1 MTAPA
6 VDAPIVPDDA
16 IPAPPAPSGWRG
28 PIMPI
33 NQRSGD
39 GRIMVLDETITEP
52 PCRPLPLPLSAQRHV
67 DEGHDGAIVVGL
79 IRRVWLQDG
88 HVWAEGTFND
98 DEDGREWAERVAN
111 GQRWISADLSDIQ
124 AEEIP
129 LDEQGAEMDT
139 AASDVVL
146 DLEVE
151 SLIRVTE
158 WKLMGATLCAGP
170 AFETAH
176 IEAATV
182 EPSGLTA
189 SLIAAGI
196 AYDAD
201 DFADP
206 RLGELTALQVTDDG
220 RVFGHLAGWRSC
232 HIGFQGAC
240 VTAPRSATNYRYFHQ
255 GAVRLAD
262 GRDLPVGKITIGTGH
277 APTRPGVGATAA
289 AAHYDN
295 TGSVICVVRC
305 GEDQHGV
312 WVAGRTLPGTSEAR
326 LDELRRSGISGD
338 WRTVTPGGGL
348 ELVAALAVN
357 VPGFPIPR
365 TQSMAASGEAALVA
379 AGIVTPAT
387 ARAVD
392 ASLRRARAGVLAQR
406 MTTVRT
412 RDLRARMNRM
422 RAQSLRRRMVAS
434 AGPVAPP
441 AASASGPHD
450 EDGMVALLPSA
461 ADAERLAVA
470 GGEPAE
476 ELHVTVAYFPDAAAM
491 NSEELAGVMTDLFDA
506 PVQGEVSG
514 RADFTGGDRPCAVY
528 LVQAPGLSAAHDA
541 LAPEGGTFDAYVPHI
556 TAGYD
561 IASAT
566 LAAGGPITF
575 DRVRI
580 SVRGENQDIPLGAA
594 LVAAPV
600 EEDGTQ
606 LQGGQRIVR
615 TQAGADRYGVEV
627 GQPIPTGSARTQA
640 VEKEWES
647 IKAENPAGSK
657 ESKGSGSKG
666 SSTKSKDTTTKGQ
679 VPSGSKKLGSSTP
692 ARKSGDSAFM
702 EEDESP
708 DQGAKGGKLTKFEA
722 GVAYYS
728 DGTMSD
734 GANWY
739 EQGETKTTSSKSTK
753 KSGTST
759 KSSDSTTSG
768 TKSAKTSTPV
778 DPISAFVQA
787 LTEMLTGKK
796 SSTSTSSDDGGQ
808 SLPAGPDP
816 RAQAQHERLNSLLDR
831 MQRTLDERDQ
841 RDRSQRAVVASG
853 RMQGLRVTALRNR
866 MSTLGERKRWPKGTP
881 GGLGGKFMPGD
892 GSPSG
897 GKTSKASTRGR
908 ESKAAAAKRTITELE
923 DAVAALSDLSDEN
936 IARFEKAEAA
946 AQKAADA
953 HAAEKARAQAR
964 RDKDRRS
971 KQDAMDTLIEKGYQ
985 PDEAEAEAFGRP
997 VERIRRREAIATARA
1012 EGATVR
1018 GFDDAVRALHTT
1030 AIAEQYDATEGGTV
1044 QGYRLKSKYQ
1054 HLSEMVLWTSN
1065 DATARKYMTDEMAE
1079 WFDQNGR
1086 ITRQVVRDSWLAGRG
1101 GNFDTT
1107 QQGYYQ

>member
-16 IPAPPAPSGWRG
+16 IPAPAAPSGWRG

-33 NQRSGD
+33 NTRSGD
-39 GRIMVLDETITEP
+39 GRIMVLDETITDP
-52 PCRPLPLPLSAQRHV
+52 PCRPLPLPLSAQKHV
-67 DEGHDGAIVVGL
+67 DEGHDGAVVVGL

-98 DEDGREWAERVAN
+98 DEDGREWAQRVAN

-139 AASDVVL
+139 AAADVVL

-240 VTAPRSATNYRYFHQ
+240 VTAPRSASNYRYFHQ

-312 WVAGRTLPGTSEAR
+312 WVAGRTLPGTSDTR

-392 ASLRRARAGVLAQR
+392 ASLRRARAGVLAKR
-406 MTTVRT
+406 MHAIRT
-412 RDLRARMNRM
+412 RDLRARMNTLKAHTLRARM
-422 RAQSLRRRMVAS
+422 
-434 AGPVAPP
+434 
-441 AASASGPHD
+441 
-450 EDGMVALLPSA
+450 
-461 ADAERLAVA
+461 
-470 GGEPAE
+470 
-476 ELHVTVAYFPDAAAM
+476 
-491 NSEELAGVMTDLFDA
+491 
-506 PVQGEVSG
+506 
-514 RADFTGGDRPCAVY
+514 
-528 LVQAPGLSAAHDA
+528 
-541 LAPEGGTFDAYVPHI
+541 I
-556 TAGYD
+556 
-561 IASAT
+561 
-566 LAAGGPITF
+566 
-575 DRVRI
+575 
-580 SVRGENQDIPLGAA
+580 A

-615 TQAGADRYGVEV
+615 TQEGATRYGVEV

-647 IKAENPAGSK
+647 IKAENPAGAK
-657 ESKGSGSKG
+657 ATKGGSGSG
-666 SSTKSKDTTTKGQ
+666 SSKKSTDSTTKGQ

-692 ARKSGDSAFM
+692 ARKSGDTAYM

-708 DQGAKGGKLTKFEA
+708 DKGAKGGKLVNFEN

-728 DGTMSD
+728 DGTLSD
-734 GANWY
+734 GKGWY
-739 EQGETKTTSSKSTK
+739 EQSETKTSSSKSTK
-753 KSGTST
+753 TSTGTSSKTSTTGTKATSTTTGTST
-759 KSSDSTTSG
+759 A
-768 TKSAKTSTPV
+768 AK
-778 DPISAFVQA
+778 DPITSFVEA
-787 LTEMLTGKK
+787 LVNALAPKPAPSGN
-796 SSTSTSSDDGGQ
+796 SGA
-808 SLPAGPDP
+808 PAAGPP
-816 RAQAQHERLNSLLDR
+816 ESGPTPEQRQRLQSLLDR
-831 MQRTLDERDQ
+831 LQTHLDARDQ
-841 RDRSQRAVVASG
+841 NQR
-853 RMQGLRVTALRNR
+853 N
-866 MSTLGERKRWPKGTP
+866 K
-881 GGLGGKFMPGD
+881 
-892 GSPSG
+892 
-897 GKTSKASTRGR
+897 
-908 ESKAAAAKRTITELE
+908 
-923 DAVAALSDLSDEN
+923 
-936 IARFEKAEAA
+936 
-946 AQKAADA
+946 
-953 HAAEKARAQAR
+953 
-964 RDKDRRS
+964 
-971 KQDAMDTLIEKGYQ
+971 
-985 PDEAEAEAFGRP
+985 
-997 VERIRRREAIATARA
+997 
-1012 EGATVR
+1012 GAT
-1018 GFDDAVRALHTT
+1018 
-1030 AIAEQYDATEGGTV
+1030 
-1044 QGYRLKSKYQ
+1044 
-1054 HLSEMVLWTSN
+1054 
-1065 DATARKYMTDEMAE
+1065 
-1079 WFDQNGR
+1079 NGM
-1086 ITRQVVRDSWLAGRG
+1086 
-1101 GNFDTT
+1101 
-1107 QQGYYQ
+1107 

>member
-16 IPAPPAPSGWRG
+16 LPAPAAPSGWRG

-33 NQRSGD
+33 NERSGD
-39 GRIMVLDETITEP
+39 GRIMVLDETITDP
-52 PCRPLPLPLSAQRHV
+52 PCRPLPLPLSAQKHV

-98 DEDGREWAERVAN
+98 DEDGREWAQRVAN

-129 LDEQGAEMDT
+129 LDEQGAELDV
-139 AASDVVL
+139 ASVEVL
-146 DLEVE
+146 DLEID

-158 WKLMGATLCAGP
+158 WKIMGATLVAGP
-170 AFETAH
+170 AFESAH

-206 RLGELTALQVTDDG
+206 KLGELTALQVTDDG

-232 HIGFQGAC
+232 HTGFAGAC
-240 VTAPRSATNYRYFHQ
+240 VTAPRSASNYRYFHQ

-262 GRDLPVGKITIGTGH
+262 GRDLPVGKITLGTGH
-277 APTRPGVGATAA
+277 ASTRPGVGATAA

-295 TGSVICVVRC
+295 TGSAVAVVRC
-305 GEDQHGV
+305 GEDTHGV
-312 WVAGRTLPGTSEAR
+312 WVAGRTLPGVSEQR
-326 LDELRRSGISGD
+326 LAELRRSPLSGD

-365 TQSMAASGEAALVA
+365 TQSMAASGEMALVA

-387 ARAVD
+387 ARAVE
-392 ASLRRARAGVLAQR
+392 ASIRKARAGVLAQR
-406 MTTVRT
+406 MNGIRT
-412 RDLRARMNRM
+412 RDVRARMS
-422 RAQSLRRRMVAS
+422 ALRVAGLTRRMS
-434 AGPVAPP
+434 
-441 AASASGPHD
+441 
-450 EDGMVALLPSA
+450 
-461 ADAERLAVA
+461 
-470 GGEPAE
+470 
-476 ELHVTVAYFPDAAAM
+476 
-491 NSEELAGVMTDLFDA
+491 
-506 PVQGEVSG
+506 
-514 RADFTGGDRPCAVY
+514 
-528 LVQAPGLSAAHDA
+528 
-541 LAPEGGTFDAYVPHI
+541 
-556 TAGYD
+556 
-561 IASAT
+561 
-566 LAAGGPITF
+566 
-575 DRVRI
+575 
-580 SVRGENQDIPLGAA
+580 

-615 TQAGADRYGVEV
+615 TQEGADRYGVEV
-627 GQPIPTGSARTQA
+627 GQPIPTGTARTQA

-657 ESKGSGSKG
+657 EGKGSGGSKG

-679 VPSGSKKLGSSTP
+679 VPSGSKKLGSSTA

-739 EQGETKTTSSKSTK
+739 EQGETKATSSKSTK

-768 TKSAKTSTPV
+768 TKSSSAKTSTPV

-796 SSTSTSSDDGGQ
+796 ASTSTSSDDGGQ

-816 RAQAQHERLNSLLDR
+816 QAQAQHERLNSLLDR

-853 RMQGLRVTALRNR
+853 RMQGLRVTALRHR

-881 GGLGGKFMPGD
+881 GGLGGKFMPGE

-897 GKTSKASTRGR
+897 GKTSKASIRGR

-923 DAVAALSDLSDEN
+923 DAVAALSDPSDEN

>member
-16 IPAPPAPSGWRG
+16 IPAPAAPSGWRG

-33 NQRSGD
+33 NTRSGD
-39 GRIMVLDETITEP
+39 GRIMVLDETITDP
-52 PCRPLPLPLSAQRHV
+52 PCRPLPLPLSAQKHV
-67 DEGHDGAIVVGL
+67 DEGHDGAVVVGL

-98 DEDGREWAERVAN
+98 DEDGREWAQRVAN

-139 AASDVVL
+139 AAADVVL
-146 DLEVE
+146 DLEVD

-176 IEAATV
+176 IEAAAV

-240 VTAPRSATNYRYFHQ
+240 VTAPRSASNYRYFHQ

-262 GRDLPVGKITIGTGH
+262 GRDLPVGKLTLGTGH

-295 TGSVICVVRC
+295 TGSAVAVVRC
-305 GEDQHGV
+305 GEDPHGV
-312 WVAGRTLPGTSEAR
+312 WVSGRVLPGVSDQR
-326 LDELRRSGISGD
+326 VDELRRSGISGD

-392 ASLRRARAGVLAQR
+392 ASLRRARAGVLAKR
-406 MTTVRT
+406 MHAIRT

-422 RAQSLRRRMVAS
+422 RAQGLRRRMVAS
-434 AGPVAPP
+434 AGPVVPP
-441 AASASGPHD
+441 AASASGSHD
-450 EDGMVALLPSA
+450 EDGMVALLPTA

-470 GGEPAE
+470 GGEPAD
-476 ELHVTVAYFPDAAAM
+476 ELHVTVAYFPDADAM
-491 NSEELAGVMTDLFDA
+491 NPEELAATMTDLFEA
-506 PVQGEVSG
+506 PVQGEASG
-514 RADFTGGDRPCAVY
+514 RADFEGGDRPCAVY

-541 LAPEGGTFDAYVPHI
+541 IAPEGGTFDAYVPHI

-561 IASAT
+561 MASAA
-566 LAAGGPITF
+566 LAEGGPITF

-580 SVRGENQDIPLGAA
+580 SVRGEHQDVPLGGA

-600 EEDGTQ
+600 EDDGTQ

-615 TQAGADRYGVEV
+615 TQAGADRYGVAI
-627 GQPIPTGSARTQA
+627 GDPIPTGSARTQA
-640 VEKEWES
+640 VEKEWNQ
-647 IKAENPAGSK
+647 IKAENPAETKTSK
-657 ESKGSGSKG
+657 SGGGKGSGG
-666 SSTKSKDTTTKGQ
+666 SKSKEKDSTSKGQ

-692 ARKSGDSAFM
+692 ARLSGDKAFM

-708 DQGAKGGKLTKFEA
+708 YEGAKGGKLVKYES

-728 DGTMSD
+728 DGTLSD
-734 GANWY
+734 GKAWY
-739 EQGETKTTSSKSTK
+739 EQGQAKATKSKAATKTSGATTSSKSTA
-753 KSGTST
+753 GTQSV
-759 KSSDSTTSG
+759 TS
-768 TKSAKTSTPV
+768 K
-778 DPISAFVQA
+778 DPISSFVEALVNA
-787 LTEMLTGKK
+787 LTPKPQPPT
-796 SSTSTSSDDGGQ
+796 
-808 SLPAGPDP
+808 PAAGPP
-816 RAQAQHERLNSLLDR
+816 ESGPTPEQRQRLQSLLDR
-831 MQRTLDERDQ
+831 LQSHLDARDQ
-841 RDRSQRAVVASG
+841 NQR
-853 RMQGLRVTALRNR
+853 N
-866 MSTLGERKRWPKGTP
+866 K
-881 GGLGGKFMPGD
+881 
-892 GSPSG
+892 
-897 GKTSKASTRGR
+897 
-908 ESKAAAAKRTITELE
+908 
-923 DAVAALSDLSDEN
+923 
-936 IARFEKAEAA
+936 
-946 AQKAADA
+946 
-953 HAAEKARAQAR
+953 
-964 RDKDRRS
+964 
-971 KQDAMDTLIEKGYQ
+971 
-985 PDEAEAEAFGRP
+985 
-997 VERIRRREAIATARA
+997 
-1012 EGATVR
+1012 GAT
-1018 GFDDAVRALHTT
+1018 
-1030 AIAEQYDATEGGTV
+1030 
-1044 QGYRLKSKYQ
+1044 
-1054 HLSEMVLWTSN
+1054 
-1065 DATARKYMTDEMAE
+1065 
-1079 WFDQNGR
+1079 NGM
-1086 ITRQVVRDSWLAGRG
+1086 
-1101 GNFDTT
+1101 
-1107 QQGYYQ
+1107 